1 MEKEEVMTIRR
12 RFEEVRDD
20 IDRRGTPG
28 RYDEVVEERRGDPW
42 NIARGWVRMVGAW
55 IMVVLAVVETL
66 LIFRLGFQ
74 LASANP
80 NNGFVDFIYDV
91 TGGLVDPFEGIARNR
106 SVGDGGVFEPATPSL
121 TMTYE
126 PEDLAETVGD
136 KLGFLSRRVAGD
148 LKRFKEFIELR
159 GQETGAWRGT
169 IGRAL

>member
-1 MEKEEVMTIRR
+1 MTIRR
-12 RFEEVRDD
+12 RFEEVRED
-20 IDRRGTPG
+20 IDPRGTPG

-80 NNGFVDFIYDV
+80 NNGFVDFIYGI

-106 SVGDGGVFEPATPSL
+106 SVGDGGVFEPATLIAMAVYLVAAVLLVAMIWALTSAPS
-121 TMTYE
+121 
-126 PEDLAETVGD
+126 PVGER
-136 KLGFLSRRVAGD
+136 SVTTRSHRH
-148 LKRFKEFIELR
+148 
-159 GQETGAWRGT
+159 RGT
-169 IGRAL
+169 SIH